1 MDALFDKRYLCELCG
16 KEFTNKKIRRSQIKV
31 KTIDSD
37 FYTEYTGENPNYYLV
52 KVCPYC
58 GYGWSDFSSPLKSS
72 EKEGLKAFL
81 KENPPCENFSGAR
94 DHEMAEKVFLY
105 AYKIA
110 EWRKE
115 KPQALGNLSLQISW
129 IHRFLKNEEKEKEY
143 LEKALE
149 HFLAFYQTADNIV
162 NVGKTM
168 FILGELYRRLGKKDE
183 ALKWYARIV
192 SDEKVTDQNIIRAA
206 RRQWQGLRM

>member
-129 IHRFLKNEEKEKEY
+129 IHRFLKNEEKEKSTGKGLGALPGLLPDGRQY
-143 LEKALE
+143 SQCGQNHVYPGRTLPAFGEK
-149 HFLAFYQTADNIV
+149 
-162 NVGKTM
+162 
-168 FILGELYRRLGKKDE
+168 R
-183 ALKWYARIV
+183 
-192 SDEKVTDQNIIRAA
+192 
-206 RRQWQGLRM
+206 